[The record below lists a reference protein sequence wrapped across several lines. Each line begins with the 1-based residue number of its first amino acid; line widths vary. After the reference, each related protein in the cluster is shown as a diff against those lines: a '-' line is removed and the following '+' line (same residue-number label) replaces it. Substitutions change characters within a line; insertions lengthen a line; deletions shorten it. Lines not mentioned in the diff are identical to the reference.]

1 MCFNCCNRQSA
12 LYNNNRQS
20 SFYPNGQSCCNY
32 SYYNVNPLY
41 RNYIAGNQGQR
52 GPQGLP
58 GTSDSIYAVA
68 TGTITAGELAPLILS
83 VATPTATPTV
93 TNNAINL
100 PIGYYLVS
108 YSVNGTS
115 TDAIDI
121 GLQLN
126 GSVIYNL
133 TSTGAGTIDSSKTLL
148 VQATS
153 PSTLT
158 LINQGAQDLTT
169 ANATIT
175 VLKVA

>member
-1 MCFNCCNRQSA
+1 MCLNCCNRQSA
-12 LYNNNRQS
+12 LYNNRQS
-20 SFYPNGQSCCNY
+20 SFNNNQGCCNY
-32 SYYNVNPLY
+32 PYNSVNPLY
-41 RNYIAGNQGQR
+41 RNYIAGGQCQR

-93 TNNAINL
+93 INNAVNL
-100 PIGYYLVS
+100 PKGYYLVS
-108 YSVNGTS
+108 YSASGAS
-115 TDAIDI
+115 TDDIDI

-126 GSVIYNL
+126 GSVISNL
-133 TSTGAGTIDSSKTLL
+133 TSTGAGTIDTSKTLL

-153 PSTLT
+153 ASTLT

-169 ANATIT
+169 ANTTIT